1 MIRALGFA
9 AALLLA
15 PALGLASPLSVTTAR
30 VAFSEAQVPLA
41 LTGLIASPDMVT
53 AGFPN
58 PGQILAVH
66 AQAGSQVAAGDLL
79 AEQDPTQAREALRAA
94 EAAEAAASAALHRQE
109 QQLARERTLS
119 DQGYVAEVQ
128 LDQGEEVL
136 VVARAALRQAR
147 SRTDAARRALEDTRL
162 LAPAAAVVL
171 QRHAEA
177 GQVVGA
183 AQPVLDL
190 AGLGGRDAV
199 FVAPADYDL
208 SGLPGRVV
216 TLRSMDPPGRSY
228 TARIYQVAPM
238 VDPAT
243 GGIRVK
249 ARLEEES
256 PDLALGEPVSGDLP
270 FALGRQAELPARAL
284 TRDGRGPAVWVLDA
298 AGEVVLT
305 PVQVRH
311 YSSDAVYISAGLQ
324 DGQQVVVQGAAQL
337 FAGRAVRVMDQQE

>member
-1 MIRALGFA
+1 MIRALRLA
-9 AALLLA
+9 AALALA
-15 PALGLASPLSVTTAR
+15 PALSFAAPLTITTAP
-30 VAFSEAQVPLA
+30 VQFAETQVPLA
-41 LTGLIASPDMVT
+41 LTGLIASPDLVT

-66 AQAGSQVAAGDLL
+66 AQAGSTVAPGDLL

-94 EAAEAAASAALHRQE
+94 EAAEAAAKAALHRQE
-109 QQLARERTLS
+109 QQLARDRALS
-119 DQGYVAEVQ
+119 GQGYVAQVQ

-136 VVARAALRQAR
+136 VVARAALRQAS
-147 SRTDAARRALEDTRL
+147 SRADAARRALEDTRL

-190 AGLGGRDAV
+190 AGLGARDAV

-216 TLRSMDPPGRSY
+216 TLRSMDPPERSY

-249 ARLEEES
+249 ARLEDPS

-270 FALGRQAELPARAL
+270 FALGRQVALPAPAL
-284 TRDGRGPAVWVLDA
+284 TRDGSGPAVWVLGA
-298 AGEVVLT
+298 AGQVALT
-305 PVQVRH
+305 PVQVTH
-311 YSSDAVYISAGLQ
+311 YSSDAVYIRAGLQ

-337 FAGRAVRVMDQQE
+337 FPGRAVRVMNLQE